1 LTGEDNLGIIEWLAK
16 IKRRWGMLSILIGTA
31 GLGDIYDKVVALK
44 EEVKSTNTCDMDKS
58 FETLAEYINEVVRRM
73 DEVVST
79 NNTTL
84 ISAYASEN
92 AEYLRKI
99 GYEALE
105 ISDILLSRCRP
116 WYRFIRP
123 FYLSGIGNP
132 EYGTEAVCQCQGGTC
147 SGLICGCTKDGCWA
161 IFSKNSGNFEVGT
174 STNANTNTSRDSNVV
189 VYDVSG
195 RVVYRGDYKNVRG
208 LKKGVYYIK
217 SADGSY
223 KKLIVK

>member
-1 LTGEDNLGIIEWLAK
+1 LGIIETLAR
-16 IKRRWGMLSILIGTA
+16 IKRRWEMLSVLIGTA
-31 GLGDIYDKVVALK
+31 GLADIYEKVVVLK
-44 EEVKSTNTCDMDKS
+44 AEVKSTNTCDMDKS
-58 FETLAEYINEVVRRM
+58 FETLAEYINEAVRRM
-73 DEVVST
+73 DEVTST
-79 NNTTL
+79 NNTTF

-99 GYEALE
+99 GYEAVE

-116 WYRFIRP
+116 WYRLLRP
-123 FYLSGIGNP
+123 FYG
-132 EYGTEAVCQCQGGTC
+132 YGTEAVCQCQGSTC
-147 SGLICGCTKDGCWA
+147 SGLACGCTKDGCWA

-174 STNANTNTSRDSNVV
+174 STNTSRDANVV

-208 LKKGVYYIK
+208 LKKGVYYVK
-217 SADGSY
+217 SADGRY

>member
-1 LTGEDNLGIIEWLAK
+1 
-16 IKRRWGMLSILIGTA
+16 MLSILIGTA
-31 GLGDIYDKVVALK
+31 GLEDIYEKVVALK
-44 EEVKSTNTCDMDKS
+44 AEVKSTNTCDMDRS
-58 FETLAEYINEVVRRM
+58 FETLVGYINEAIKRM
-73 DEVVST
+73 DEVIST

-99 GYEALE
+99 GYEAVE

-116 WYRFIRP
+116 WYRLLRP
-123 FYLSGIGNP
+123 FYLYGIGNP
-132 EYGTEAVCQCQGGTC
+132 EYGTEAVCICRGDTC
-147 SGLICGCTKDGCWA
+147 RGLICGCTKEGCWA

-174 STNANTNTSRDSNVV
+174 STNTSRDANQEEVFNDVV

-208 LKKGVYYIK
+208 LKKGVYYVK
-217 SADGSY
+217 STDGRY

>member
-1 LTGEDNLGIIEWLAK
+1 LTGEDNLGIIK
-16 IKRRWGMLSILIGTA
+16 GRWKMLSILIGTA
-31 GLGDIYDKVVALK
+31 GLADVYEKVVSLK

-58 FETLAEYINEVVRRM
+58 FETLAEYINEAVRRM
-73 DEVVST
+73 DEVTST

-99 GYEALE
+99 GYEAVE

-123 FYLSGIGNP
+123 FYLYGIGNS
-132 EYGTEAVCQCQGGTC
+132 YRTEAVCKCQGSTC
-147 SGLICGCTKDGCWA
+147 SGLACGCTKDGCWA
-161 IFSKNSGNFEVGT
+161 IFSKNSGNFQVGT
-174 STNANTNTSRDSNVV
+174 STNASTNTSKDSNVV
-189 VYDVSG
+189 VYDVLG
-195 RVVYRGDYKNVRG
+195 RVVYKGDYKNLRG

-223 KKLIVK
+223 KKMIVK

>member
-1 LTGEDNLGIIEWLAK
+1 MGIIEPLAR
-16 IKRRWGMLSILIGTA
+16 IKRRWKMLSILIGTA
-31 GLGDIYDKVVALK
+31 GLADVYEKVVALK
-44 EEVKSTNTCDMDKS
+44 AEVKSTNTCDIDKS
-58 FETLAEYINEVVRRM
+58 FETLAEYINEAVRRM
-73 DEVVST
+73 DEVTST

-92 AEYLRKI
+92 GEYLRKI
-99 GYEALE
+99 GYEAVE

-116 WYRFIRP
+116 WYRLLRP
-123 FYLSGIGNP
+123 FYLYRILGS

-161 IFSKNSGNFEVGT
+161 IYSKNSGNFEVGT
-174 STNANTNTSRDSNVV
+174 STNTSRDANVV

-195 RVVYRGDYKNVRG
+195 RVVYKGDYKNLRG
-208 LKKGVYYIK
+208 LKKGVYYVK

>member
-1 LTGEDNLGIIEWLAK
+1 MVSQNKKGWE
-16 IKRRWGMLSILIGTA
+16 MLSILIGTA
-31 GLGDIYDKVVALK
+31 GLADIYEKVVSLK
-44 EEVKSTNTCDMDKS
+44 AEVKSTNTCDMDKS
-58 FETLAEYINEVVRRM
+58 FETLAGYINEAVRRM
-73 DEVVST
+73 DEVTST

-99 GYEALE
+99 GYEAVE

-116 WYRFIRP
+116 WYRLLRP
-123 FYLSGIGNP
+123 FYLYGIGNP
-132 EYGTEAVCQCQGGTC
+132 YGTEAVCQCQGSTC
-147 SGLICGCTKDGCWA
+147 SGLACGCTKDGCWA

-174 STNANTNTSRDSNVV
+174 STNTSRDSNVV
-189 VYDVSG
+189 VYDVLG

-208 LKKGVYYIK
+208 LKKGVYYVK
-217 SADGSY
+217 SADGRY

>member
-1 LTGEDNLGIIEWLAK
+1 LTGEDNLGIIK
-16 IKRRWGMLSILIGTA
+16 GRWKMLSILIGTT
-31 GLGDIYDKVVALK
+31 GLADIYEKVVALK

-58 FETLAEYINEVVRRM
+58 FETLAEYINEAVRRM
-73 DEVVST
+73 DEVTST

-99 GYEALE
+99 GYEAVE

-123 FYLSGIGNP
+123 FYLYRILGS
-132 EYGTEAVCQCQGGTC
+132 EYGTEAVCQCQGSTC
-147 SGLICGCTKDGCWA
+147 SGLACGCTKDGGCWA

-174 STNANTNTSRDSNVV
+174 STNASKDSNVV

-208 LKKGVYYIK
+208 LKRGVYYIK
-217 SADGSY
+217 SSDGSY
-223 KKLIVK
+223 KKLLAR

>member
-1 LTGEDNLGIIEWLAK
+1 LTGEDNLGIIK
-16 IKRRWGMLSILIGTA
+16 GRWEMLSVLIGTT
-31 GLGDIYDKVVALK
+31 GLADIYEKVVALK

-58 FETLAEYINEVVRRM
+58 FETLAEYINEAVRRM

-99 GYEALE
+99 GYEAVE
-105 ISDILLSRCRP
+105 IADILLSRCRP
-116 WYRFIRP
+116 WYKLLRP
-123 FYLSGIGNP
+123 FYLSGIGNS
-132 EYGTEAVCQCQGGTC
+132 YGTEAVCKCPGSTC
-147 SGLICGCTKDGCWA
+147 SGLACGCTKDGCWA

-174 STNANTNTSRDSNVV
+174 STNTSRDSNVV
-189 VYDVSG
+189 VYDVLG
-195 RVVYRGDYKNVRG
+195 RVVYRGDYKNLRG

-217 SADGSY
+217 SADGRY

>member
-1 LTGEDNLGIIEWLAK
+1 
-16 IKRRWGMLSILIGTA
+16 
-31 GLGDIYDKVVALK
+31 
-44 EEVKSTNTCDMDKS
+44 MDKS
-58 FETLAEYINEVVRRM
+58 FETLAEYINEAVRRM
-73 DEVVST
+73 DEVTST
-79 NNTTL
+79 NNTTF

-99 GYEALE
+99 GYEAVE

-116 WYRFIRP
+116 WYRLLRS
-123 FYLSGIGNP
+123 FYLYRILGS

-161 IFSKNSGNFEVGT
+161 IYSKNSGNFEVGT
-174 STNANTNTSRDSNVV
+174 STNTSRDSNVV

-195 RVVYRGDYKNVRG
+195 RVVYKGDYKNVRG
-208 LKKGVYYIK
+208 LKKGVYYVK

>member
-1 LTGEDNLGIIEWLAK
+1 
-16 IKRRWGMLSILIGTA
+16 
-31 GLGDIYDKVVALK
+31 
-44 EEVKSTNTCDMDKS
+44 
-58 FETLAEYINEVVRRM
+58 M

-92 AEYLRKI
+92 GEYLRKI
-99 GYEALE
+99 GYEAVE

-116 WYRFIRP
+116 WYRLLRP
-123 FYLSGIGNP
+123 FYG
-132 EYGTEAVCQCQGGTC
+132 YGTEAVCKCQGSTC

-174 STNANTNTSRDSNVV
+174 SANTSRDSNVV

-195 RVVYRGDYKNVRG
+195 EV
-208 LKKGVYYIK
+208 
-217 SADGSY
+217 
-223 KKLIVK
+223 

>member
-1 LTGEDNLGIIEWLAK
+1 LGIIGWLVR
-16 IKRRWGMLSILIGTA
+16 IKRRWEILIILIDTA
-31 GLGDIYDKVVALK
+31 GLEDIYEKVVALK

-58 FETLAEYINEVVRRM
+58 FETLAEYINEAVRRM

-99 GYEALE
+99 GYEAVE

-123 FYLSGIGNP
+123 FYLYRILGS
-132 EYGTEAVCQCQGGTC
+132 EYGTEAVCKCQGGTC
-147 SGLICGCTKDGCWA
+147 SGLLCGCTKEGCWA
-161 IFSKNSGNFEVGT
+161 IFSKNSGNFEVVT
-174 STNANTNTSRDSNVV
+174 STNTSRDANVV

-208 LKKGVYYIK
+208 LKKGVYYVK
-217 SADGSY
+217 SADGRY

>member
-1 LTGEDNLGIIEWLAK
+1 
-16 IKRRWGMLSILIGTA
+16 MLSILIGTA
-31 GLGDIYDKVVALK
+31 GLADIYEKVVALK

-58 FETLAEYINEVVRRM
+58 FEALAEYINEAVRRM

-84 ISAYASEN
+84 ISVYASEN
-92 AEYLRKI
+92 GEYLRKI
-99 GYEALE
+99 GYEAVE

-116 WYRFIRP
+116 WYRLLRP

-132 EYGTEAVCQCQGGTC
+132 EYGTEAVCKCPHGTC
-147 SGLICGCTKDGCWA
+147 EGLICGCTKDGGCWA
-161 IFSKNSGNFEVGT
+161 IFSKNNGNFQVGT
-174 STNANTNTSRDSNVV
+174 STNPNTNTSRDANVV
-189 VYDVSG
+189 VYDVLG
-195 RVVYRGDYKNVRG
+195 RVVYRGDYKNLRG
-208 LKKGVYYIK
+208 LKKGVYYVK

>member
-1 LTGEDNLGIIEWLAK
+1 
-16 IKRRWGMLSILIGTA
+16 MLSILIGTA
-31 GLGDIYDKVVALK
+31 GLADIYEKVVALK

-58 FETLAEYINEVVRRM
+58 FETLAEYINEAVRRM

-99 GYEALE
+99 GYEAVE

-116 WYRFIRP
+116 WYRLLRS
-123 FYLSGIGNP
+123 FYLYRILGS
-132 EYGTEAVCQCQGGTC
+132 EYGTEAVCKCQGSTC

-161 IFSKNSGNFEVGT
+161 IYSKNSGNFEVGT
-174 STNANTNTSRDSNVV
+174 STNTSRDANVV

-195 RVVYRGDYKNVRG
+195 RVVYRGDYKNLRG
-208 LKKGVYYIK
+208 LKKGVYYVK
-217 SADGSY
+217 SADGRY

>member
-1 LTGEDNLGIIEWLAK
+1 MGIIE
-16 IKRRWGMLSILIGTA
+16 KRWEMLSILIGTA
-31 GLGDIYDKVVALK
+31 GLADVYEKVVSLK

-58 FETLAEYINEVVRRM
+58 FETLAEYINEAVRRM
-73 DEVVST
+73 DEVTST

-99 GYEALE
+99 GYEAVE

-116 WYRFIRP
+116 WYRLLRP
-123 FYLSGIGNP
+123 FYG
-132 EYGTEAVCQCQGGTC
+132 YGTEAVCKCQGGTC
-147 SGLICGCTKDGCWA
+147 SGLICGCTKEGCWA

-174 STNANTNTSRDSNVV
+174 STNTSRDANVV
-189 VYDVSG
+189 VYDVLG
-195 RVVYRGDYKNVRG
+195 RVVYKGDYKNVRG
-208 LKKGVYYIK
+208 LKKGVYYVK
-217 SADGSY
+217 SADGRY

>member
-1 LTGEDNLGIIEWLAK
+1 
-16 IKRRWGMLSILIGTA
+16 MLSVLIGTA
-31 GLGDIYDKVVALK
+31 DLADIYEKVVALK

-58 FETLAEYINEVVRRM
+58 FETLAEYINEAVRRM

-92 AEYLRKI
+92 GEYLRKI
-99 GYEALE
+99 GYEAVE

-116 WYRFIRP
+116 WYRLLRP
-123 FYLSGIGNP
+123 FYLSGIGNS
-132 EYGTEAVCQCQGGTC
+132 YGTEAVCKCPGSTC
-147 SGLICGCTKDGCWA
+147 SGLACGCTKDGCWA
-161 IFSKNSGNFEVGT
+161 IFSKNSGNLEVGT
-174 STNANTNTSRDSNVV
+174 STNTSRDSNVV
-189 VYDVSG
+189 VYDVLG
-195 RVVYRGDYKNVRG
+195 RVVYRGDYKNLRG
-208 LKKGVYYIK
+208 LKKGVYYVK

>member
-1 LTGEDNLGIIEWLAK
+1 
-16 IKRRWGMLSILIGTA
+16 MLIILIGTA
-31 GLGDIYDKVVALK
+31 GLADVYEKVVALK
-44 EEVKSTNTCDMDKS
+44 DEVKSTNTCDMDKS
-58 FETLAEYINEVVRRM
+58 FETLAGYINEAVRRM

-92 AEYLRKI
+92 GEYLRKI
-99 GYEALE
+99 GYEAVE

-116 WYRFIRP
+116 WYRLLRP
-123 FYLSGIGNP
+123 FYG
-132 EYGTEAVCQCQGGTC
+132 YGTEAVCQCQGSTC
-147 SGLICGCTKDGCWA
+147 SGLACGCTKDGCWA

-174 STNANTNTSRDSNVV
+174 STNTSRDSNVV

-208 LKKGVYYIK
+208 LKKGVYYVK
-217 SADGSY
+217 SADGRY

>member
-1 LTGEDNLGIIEWLAK
+1 MGTIEPLAR
-16 IKRRWGMLSILIGTA
+16 IKRRWEMLSVLIGTA
-31 GLGDIYDKVVALK
+31 GLADVYEKVVSLK

-58 FETLAEYINEVVRRM
+58 FETLAEYINEAVRRM
-73 DEVVST
+73 DEVTST

-99 GYEALE
+99 GYEAVE

-116 WYRFIRP
+116 WYRLLRP
-123 FYLSGIGNP
+123 FYG
-132 EYGTEAVCQCQGGTC
+132 YGTEAVCQCTGGTC
-147 SGLICGCTKDGCWA
+147 SGLACGCTKDGCWA
-161 IFSKNSGNFEVGT
+161 IFSKNSGSFEVGT
-174 STNANTNTSRDSNVV
+174 STNTSRDSNVV

-195 RVVYRGDYKNVRG
+195 RVVYRGDYKNLRG
-208 LKKGVYYIK
+208 LKKGVYYVK
-217 SADGSY
+217 SADGRY

>member
-1 LTGEDNLGIIEWLAK
+1 
-16 IKRRWGMLSILIGTA
+16 MLSILIGTA
-31 GLGDIYDKVVALK
+31 GLGDIYEKVVALK
-44 EEVKSTNTCDMDKS
+44 AEVKSTNTCDMDKS
-58 FETLAEYINEVVRRM
+58 FETLAGYINEAVRRM

-99 GYEALE
+99 GYEAVE

-116 WYRFIRP
+116 WYRLLRP
-123 FYLSGIGNP
+123 FYLYGILGS
-132 EYGTEAVCQCQGGTC
+132 EYGTEAVCECPGGTC
-147 SGLICGCTKDGCWA
+147 QGMICGCTKDGCWA
-161 IFSKNSGNFEVGT
+161 IFSKNSGNFQVGT
-174 STNANTNTSRDSNVV
+174 STNTSRDANVV
-189 VYDVSG
+189 VYDVLG
-195 RVVYRGDYKNVRG
+195 RVVYRGDYKNLRG
-208 LKKGVYYIK
+208 LKKGVYYVK

>member
-1 LTGEDNLGIIEWLAK
+1 
-16 IKRRWGMLSILIGTA
+16 MLSILIGTA
-31 GLGDIYDKVVALK
+31 GLEDIYEKVVALK
-44 EEVKSTNTCDMDKS
+44 EEVKSANTCDMDKS
-58 FETLAEYINEVVRRM
+58 FETLAEYINEAVRRM
-73 DEVVST
+73 DEVIST

-99 GYEALE
+99 GYEAVE

-116 WYRFIRP
+116 WYRLLRP
-123 FYLSGIGNP
+123 FYLYGIGNP
-132 EYGTEAVCQCQGGTC
+132 EYGTEAVCQCPGGTC

-161 IFSKNSGNFEVGT
+161 ILSKNSGNFEVGT
-174 STNANTNTSRDSNVV
+174 STNTSRNANQEEVFNDVV
-189 VYDVSG
+189 VYDVLG

-208 LKKGVYYIK
+208 LKKGVYYVK
-217 SADGSY
+217 STDGRY

>member
-1 LTGEDNLGIIEWLAK
+1 
-16 IKRRWGMLSILIGTA
+16 MLIILIGIA

-44 EEVKSTNTCDMDKS
+44 ADVKGTNTCDMDKS
-58 FETLAEYINEVVRRM
+58 FETLAEYINEAVRRM
-73 DEVVST
+73 DEVIST

-99 GYEALE
+99 GYEAVE

-116 WYRFIRP
+116 WYRLLRP

-132 EYGTEAVCQCQGGTC
+132 EYGTEAVCQCRGGTC
-147 SGLICGCTKDGCWA
+147 SGMICGCTKDGCWA
-161 IFSKNSGNFEVGT
+161 LFSKNSGNFEVGT
-174 STNANTNTSRDSNVV
+174 STNTSRDSNVV
-189 VYDVSG
+189 VYDVLG

-208 LKKGVYYIK
+208 LKKGVYYVK
-217 SADGSY
+217 SADGIY

>member
-1 LTGEDNLGIIEWLAK
+1 LI
-16 IKRRWGMLSILIGTA
+16 ILIGTA
-31 GLGDIYDKVVALK
+31 GLADVYEKVVALK
-44 EEVKSTNTCDMDKS
+44 DEVKSTNTCDMDKS
-58 FETLAEYINEVVRRM
+58 FETLAGYINEAVRRM

-92 AEYLRKI
+92 GEYLRKI
-99 GYEALE
+99 GYEAVE

-116 WYRFIRP
+116 WYRLLRP
-123 FYLSGIGNP
+123 FYLYRILGS
-132 EYGTEAVCQCQGGTC
+132 EYGTEAVCQCQGSTC
-147 SGLICGCTKDGCWA
+147 SGLACGCTKDGCWA
-161 IFSKNSGNFEVGT
+161 IFSKNSGSFEVGT
-174 STNANTNTSRDSNVV
+174 STNTSRDSNVV

-195 RVVYRGDYKNVRG
+195 RVVYRGDYKNLRG

>member
-1 LTGEDNLGIIEWLAK
+1 LTGEDNLGIIE
-16 IKRRWGMLSILIGTA
+16 KRWEMLSILIGTA
-31 GLGDIYDKVVALK
+31 GLEDIYEKVVALK
-44 EEVKSTNTCDMDKS
+44 AEVKSTNTCDMDKS
-58 FETLAEYINEVVRRM
+58 FETLAEYINEAIGRM

-99 GYEALE
+99 GYEAVE

-116 WYRFIRP
+116 WYRLLRP
-123 FYLSGIGNP
+123 FYLYGIGNS
-132 EYGTEAVCQCQGGTC
+132 EYGTEAVCKCPGGTC

-161 IFSKNSGNFEVGT
+161 IFSKNGGNFEVGT
-174 STNANTNTSRDSNVV
+174 STNTSRDTKDSNVV

-195 RVVYRGDYKNVRG
+195 RVVYRGDYKNLRG
-208 LKKGVYYIK
+208 LKKGVYYVK
-217 SADGSY
+217 SADGRY